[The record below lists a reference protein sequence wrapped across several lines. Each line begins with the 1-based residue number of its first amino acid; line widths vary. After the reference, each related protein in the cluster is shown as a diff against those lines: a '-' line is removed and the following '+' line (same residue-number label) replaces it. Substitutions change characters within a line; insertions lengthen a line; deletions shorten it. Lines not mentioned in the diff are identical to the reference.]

1 MKKEKSILIL
11 FIVPLFLS
19 TSFLSINRK
28 KSNFSS
34 HEVEF
39 TFTGNVAL
47 YGTPKD
53 CGLFSPDT
61 VTLKG
66 VLSGNENFLVNTND
80 PQGRKT
86 YEPVSYAG
94 VLYLNIKMSVCSVRR
109 DKNGEDHWCIM
120 TVKGE
125 GPVITELMIDTA
137 AGYGYIKIDYDST
150 GLANRG
156 KYAKFKGKHVYGT
169 CDPEEMK
176 EEEDN
181 NVPNN
186 TIAAIFNGLELRC
199 LKDFPILRAGKTCTD
214 SGIDGKTMVSVIR

>member
-1 MKKEKSILIL
+1 MKKEKIILIL

-19 TSFLSINRK
+19 TNFLAIDHK
-28 KSNFSS
+28 KNTFTS

-66 VLSGNENFLVNTND
+66 LLSGAEDEGRHD
-80 PQGRKT
+80 PVFYT
-86 YEPVSYAG
+86 G
-94 VLYLNIKMSVCSVRR
+94 VLHINIKMAVCNVKRV
-109 DKNGEDHWCIM
+109 NGEDQFCTM
-120 TVKGE
+120 TVNGN
-125 GPVITELMIDTA
+125 GPVKTELEIDTA

-150 GLANRG
+150 KLGA
-156 KYAKFKGKHVYGT
+156 FTKHVYGT
-169 CDPEEMK
+169 CDPQEMK
-176 EEEDN
+176 EEED

-186 TIAAIFNGLELRC
+186 TIAAIFNGLELRS
-199 LKDFPILRAGKTCTD
+199 LKNTPKLRTGTYTE
-214 SGIDGKTMVSVIR
+214 SGPGGTTVVKVIR

>member
-1 MKKEKSILIL
+1 MKKEKTILIL

-19 TSFLSINRK
+19 TSFLNINRK
-28 KSNFSS
+28 KYNFTS

-66 VLSGNENFLVNTND
+66 VLSGNENFIV
-80 PQGRKT
+80 KKE
-86 YEPVSYAG
+86 YEPVVYTG
-94 VLYLNIKMSVCSVRR
+94 VLHLNIKMAVCNVRR
-109 DKNGEDHWCIM
+109 EKNGEDKWCTM
-120 TVKGE
+120 TVNGE

-150 GLANRG
+150 SPKLANLG
-156 KYAKFKGKHVYGT
+156 KFKKRVYGT
-169 CDPEEMK
+169 CDPAEMK
-176 EEEDN
+176 EEEDI

-186 TIAAIFNGLELRC
+186 TIAAIFNGHELRC
-199 LKDFPILRAGKTCTD
+199 LKNSPILHKGKYLPE
-214 SGIDGKTMVSVIR
+214 SGPDGTIVVDVIR

>member
-1 MKKEKSILIL
+1 MRKEKKILIL
-11 FIVPLFLS
+11 FIVPLFIS
-19 TSFLSINRK
+19 TSFLNIDRK
-28 KSNFSS
+28 KSTFTS

-66 VLSGNENFLVNTND
+66 LLSGDESVHPGDYD
-80 PQGRKT
+80 P
-86 YEPVSYAG
+86 VVYAG
-94 VLYLNIKMSVCSVRR
+94 VLHLNIKMAVCSVKRVR
-109 DKNGEDHWCIM
+109 GEDQFCIM
-120 TVKGE
+120 TVNGE
-125 GPVITELMIDTA
+125 GPVITELMIDTS

-150 GLANRG
+150 NSKLANLG
-156 KYAKFKGKHVYGT
+156 KFKKHVYGT
-169 CDPEEMK
+169 CDPQEMK

-186 TIAAIFNGLELRC
+186 TIAAIFNGLELRS
-199 LKDFPILRAGKTCTD
+199 LKNSPKLIAGNTYTE
-214 SGIDGKTMVSVIR
+214 SGPGGTTVVKVIR